1 MANITYST
9 TSPFG
14 SKVYLAIQSIRGAQA
29 TFQRVKQ
36 VADAVS
42 GGGVHPEYLETSP
55 LFLVSTGQG
64 SAFYTALQSIDAALF
79 TTPASW
85 TPVQATID
93 LDQG

>member
-1 MANITYST
+1 MAAITYST

-14 SKVYLAIQSIRGAQA
+14 SKVYLAIQAIRGAQA

-36 VADAVS
+36 AADAVT
-42 GGGVHPEYLETSP
+42 GGGVTPANLETSP
-55 LFLVSTGQG
+55 LFMVASGQG
-64 SAFYTALQSIDAALF
+64 SAFYTALQAIDAALF
-79 TTPASW
+79 TTPSSW